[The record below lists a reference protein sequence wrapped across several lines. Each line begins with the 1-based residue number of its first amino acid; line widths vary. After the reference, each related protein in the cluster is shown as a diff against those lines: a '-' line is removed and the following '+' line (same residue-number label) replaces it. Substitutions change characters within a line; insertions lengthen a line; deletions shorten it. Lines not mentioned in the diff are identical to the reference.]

1 MPYKI
6 DKPKQTAQ
14 QLINKMKVEKGIK
27 FKYISEHD
35 AETYLTN
42 VNNYLRTASY
52 RKNYQK
58 YRNGIHKGKYIDLD
72 NM

>member
-35 AETYLTN
+35 AEM
-42 VNNYLRTASY
+42 NNLRHNEPPV
-52 RKNYQK
+52 R
-58 YRNGIHKGKYIDLD
+58 
-72 NM
+72 

>member
-1 MPYKI
+1 MNLPIHEKRIFMPYKI

-27 FKYISEHD
+27 FKYISEND

-42 VNNYLRTASY
+42 VNN
-52 RKNYQK
+52 
-58 YRNGIHKGKYIDLD
+58 
-72 NM
+72 